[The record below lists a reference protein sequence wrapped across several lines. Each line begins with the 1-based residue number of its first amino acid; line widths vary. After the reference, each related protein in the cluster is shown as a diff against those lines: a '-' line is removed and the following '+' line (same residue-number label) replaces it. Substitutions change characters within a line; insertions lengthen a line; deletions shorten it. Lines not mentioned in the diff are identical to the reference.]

1 MKIRLANAVAG
12 VALVAALVS
21 QVVSPALSAGFFTNG
36 VPAAGGTQYPSTFPL
51 TGNETVPADT
61 NLTNGQNPASEA
73 ITTQQL
79 ASLGGT
85 LPTKGNALIGGDATT
100 NLFQRATTGASE
112 TTTYAYGG
120 PDRWAYW
127 SGTSTAMTVS
137 RDSSAAD
144 LPTGYQYAFKMA
156 RTSGQTGVVQVCMA
170 QEVESANTYQFA
182 GSTAE
187 LDFHAYTGA
196 NYSAASQNMTAY
208 VVYGT
213 GTDEGM
219 QKLAYG
225 LNAGGGGST
234 GWTGQTNA
242 TAAVVNLGAVS
253 TAGRYA
259 AIATIPATATEIGVA
274 LCFTPVGTA
283 GTNDYL
289 ALDGIQLV
297 RSGLGASASATVGY
311 ICSANSGGPSSNTTS
326 NTAVS
331 CSSFERRLAAL
342 EALYQYRYYYRI
354 AETTAN
360 TYRGIC
366 RDAST
371 TETFC
376 NLQFPVPMRIAPV
389 FTGDGSVTAGF
400 AVETTSAGGTL
411 GNCSSLTIPA
421 KIGLNTGTLTLATTL
436 NVLVGCGAAT
446 VPAAG
451 TADTLQD
458 NGNSGV
464 IAGSSEL

>member
-1 MKIRLANAVAG
+1 MKLKLVNLVAG
-12 VALVAALVS
+12 VALAVGVASMTVQPVLAS
-21 QVVSPALSAGFFTNG
+21 GFFTNG
-36 VPAAGGTQYPSTFPL
+36 VPTAGGSQYPTTFPL
-51 TGNETVPADT
+51 TGNEQIPADT
-61 NLTNGQNPASEA
+61 ELSNGQNPQSEA
-73 ITTQQL
+73 ITTSQL
-79 ASLGGT
+79 ATLSLL
-85 LPTKGNALIGGDATT
+85 LPSRGNALIGGDATT
-100 NLFQRATTGASE
+100 NLWQRATTGASE

-137 RDSSAAD
+137 RDSTAGD

-170 QEVESANTYQFA
+170 QEVESANSYQFA

-208 VVYGT
+208 IIYGT
-213 GTDEGM
+213 GSDEGM

-234 GWTGQTNA
+234 GWTGQANA
-242 TAAVVNLGAVS
+242 TAAVINLGAVS

-259 AIATIPATATEIGVA
+259 AVATIPATATEVGVA

-289 ALDGIQLV
+289 AFDGIQLI
-297 RSGLGASASATVGY
+297 RSGLGAAVSTTAGY
-311 ICSANSGGPSSNTTS
+311 VCNPNSGGPSSNTTS

-331 CSSFERRLAAL
+331 CASFERRLAQV
-342 EALYQYRYYYRI
+342 EALYQYRYYWKLS
-354 AETTAN
+354 ELTTKSPVSGAN
-360 TYRGIC
+360 C
-366 RDAST
+366 KNAST
-371 TETFC
+371 TEAEC
-376 NLQFPVPMRIAPV
+376 VVQFPTLMRAAPV
-389 FTGDGSVTAGF
+389 FTGDGSSTAGF
-400 AVETTSAGGTL
+400 AVETTTAGGTL
-411 GNCSSLTIPA
+411 GNCTQFLVPTTVEATIVASLSGVVI
-421 KIGLNTGTLTLATTL
+421 
-436 NVLVGCGAAT
+436 GCGAAT

-451 TADTLQD
+451 GSNILFSN
-458 NGNSGV
+458 NGSGV
-464 IAGSSEL
+464 IGASSEL